1 MADKDSVKQ
10 TLIVALLICIVCSVV
25 VATTAVALKPD
36 QQRNKLLDRNKNIL
50 AAAGLYDE
58 DQHSESDIPQLFEQF
73 SVGLADLQ
81 EKTLLTAEQAAEQG
95 IDLSSYDQRK
105 ASKDPSLSKALSGDE
120 DIAGIG
126 RRERYANVYM
136 LKDGDD
142 IQRIVLPVRGYGL
155 WGTLYGFMALE
166 GDMDTVAGLGFFEH
180 KETPGLG
187 AEVDNPKWKAIWV
200 GKEIYAEDMSVAAEV
215 LKGAVIKNNPNE
227 IYQIDG
233 LSGATL
239 TSRGVSNLVEYWM
252 GDSGY
257 GPLLATLRQ

>member
-10 TLIVALLICIVCSVV
+10 TLIVALLICIACSVV

-58 DQHSESDIPQLFEQF
+58 NKHSESDIPQLFEQF
-73 SVGLADLQ
+73 SVGLVDLQ
-81 EKTLLTAEQAAEQG
+81 ENTLLTAEQAAEQG
-95 IDLSSYDQRK
+95 IDLASYDQRK
-105 ASKDPSLSKALSGDE
+105 ASKDPGFSKALSGDE

-187 AEVDNPKWKAIWV
+187 AEVDNPKWKAIWI
-200 GKEIYAEDMSVAAEV
+200 GKEIYAEDMTVAAEV
-215 LKGAVIKNNPNE
+215 LKGAVVKNNPKE
-227 IYQIDG
+227 IYQVDG

-239 TSRGVSNLVEYWM
+239 TSRGVSNLVKYWL
-252 GDSGY
+252 GDSGF
-257 GPLLATLRQ
+257 GPMLATLRQ

>member
-10 TLIVALLICIVCSVV
+10 TLIVALLICIACSVV
-25 VATTAVALKPD
+25 VATTAVALKPE

-58 DQHSESDIPQLFEQF
+58 DQHSNSDIPELFEQF
-73 SVGLADLQ
+73 TVGLADL
-81 EKTLLTAEQAAEQG
+81 EANTLLSAEQAAEQG
-95 IDLSSYDQRK
+95 IDLASYDQRK
-105 ASKDPSLSKALSGDE
+105 ASKDPELSKALTGDE

-187 AEVDNPKWKAIWV
+187 AEVDNPKWKSIWV

-215 LKGAVIKNNPNE
+215 LKGAVNNNSPKAR
-227 IYQIDG
+227 YQIDG

-252 GDSGY
+252 GDNGY
-257 GPLLATLRQ
+257 GPLLATLRK